1 MKNVEVMSTSELL
14 VEYNKLTGKHVK
26 RFATRASGEKQV
38 LKAREKAIK
47 NAVEPVAPK
56 KKAAKAKKPKA
67 AGGDRSKL
75 IAETWKDPK
84 VAKARAQR
92 SHVVVRPH
100 GETKG
105 TEYRSTLAAFQDLG
119 LPYGKHIRFRMA
131 LKSEGKKDFEHGKK
145 LYHFALA
152 QH

>member
-1 MKNVEVMSTSELL
+1 MKNVETMSTSELL

-26 RFATRASGEKQV
+26 RFASRASGEKQV

-47 NAVEPVAPK
+47 NAVEPVVPK
-56 KKAAKAKKPKA
+56 KATKTKKPKA
-67 AGGDRSKL
+67 TSGERSKG

-92 SHVVVRPH
+92 THVVVRPH

-105 TEYRSTLAAFQDLG
+105 TEYRSTHAAFQDLG
-119 LPYGKHIRFRMA
+119 LPYGQHIRFRMA
-131 LKSEGKKDFEHGKK
+131 LKAEGKKDFEHGNK